1 MIDKTERVQAPRT
14 SKGVRALP
22 AAAGVLTLV
31 VGAIFT
37 LGGALLAALGVWIA
51 WLIARRRGKT
61 LSLGMSWI
69 AAVAPVALLL
79 VAFGAWMATKAPP
92 GTMARIQHATD
103 SAQANPPPPP
113 RWLERIAPGSTARAN
128 AQRARGGAAF
138 GVWALVVGA
147 GILTGMFS
155 GFVGSLG
162 WLGALLLAYGINGR
176 WIGAEPRQPAIG
188 DELAAN

>member
-1 MIDKTERVQAPRT
+1 MIDKAEQVQVPRT

-22 AAAGVLTLV
+22 AVAGVLTLV

-51 WLIARRRGKT
+51 WLIARGRGKT

-69 AAVAPVALLL
+69 AAVAPVALVL
-79 VAFGAWMATKAPP
+79 VAFGGWMVTKAPP
-92 GTMARIQHATD
+92 GTMARIEHATD

-128 AQRARGGAAF
+128 ARRASGGAAF
-138 GVWALVVGA
+138 GVWALVVGTV
-147 GILTGMFS
+147 IVTGMFS
-155 GFVGSLG
+155 GFIGSVG
-162 WLGALLLAYGINGR
+162 WLGVLLLAYGINGR
-176 WIGAEPRQPAIG
+176 WIGAEPRQPLLG
-188 DELAAN
+188 DEVAAT